1 MKYLLVF
8 ILLLSLVSCSSTKP
22 SESVNTTTLANPF
35 VDCGSLIEAERL
47 AGFSISIPNNLINS
61 ITNYRVL
68 NTTDKMIEL
77 LCGDE
82 LVIRKANITGDIS
95 GLYYDFNDNLE
106 VNINSNRVQLRGNDG
121 IYYSA
126 IWTNNGFSYSLSI
139 KSGESK
145 ENFESLIVQIN

>member
-1 MKYLLVF
+1 
-8 ILLLSLVSCSSTKP
+8 
-22 SESVNTTTLANPF
+22 
-35 VDCGSLIEAERL
+35 
-47 AGFSISIPNNLINS
+47 
-61 ITNYRVL
+61 
-68 NTTDKMIEL
+68 MIEL

-82 LVIRKANITGDIS
+82 IVIRKANITGDIS
-95 GLYYDFNDNLE
+95 GLYYDFNDNQE
-106 VNINSNRVQLRGNDG
+106 IIINSNKVQLRGNDG

>member
-1 MKYLLVF
+1 MKYLLVI
-8 ILLLSLVSCSSTKP
+8 ILLLSLVSCSSTKQ

-35 VDCGSLIEAERL
+35 VDCVSLIEAKRI

-82 LVIRKANITGDIS
+82 IVIRKANITGDIS

-106 VNINSNRVQLRGNDG
+106 VNINSNKVQLRGNDG

-126 IWTNNGFSYSLSI
+126 IWANNGFSYSLSI

-145 ENFESLIVQIN
+145 EKAIVNFC

>member
-8 ILLLSLVSCSSTKP
+8 VLLISLVSCSSTKP

-35 VDCGSLIEAERL
+35 VDCISLIEAERL
-47 AGFSISIPNNLINS
+47 AGFSISIPNNIS
-61 ITNYRVL
+61 ERITNYRVL

-82 LVIRKANITGDIS
+82 IVIRKANTTGDIS
-95 GLYYDFNDNLE
+95 GLYYDFNDNQE
-106 VNINSNRVQLRGNDG
+106 IIINSNKVQLRGNDG

-126 IWTNNGFSYSLSI
+126 IWASNGFSYSISI

-145 ENFESLIVQIN
+145 ENFESLIVHIN